1 MHIHFV
7 KLPTPDGTWTFLR
20 RRWRRANYFRTYSE
34 AERLAPLNSTVQWL
48 ALACGERGRESL
60 GISCS
65 LLVCCFAYDQS
76 VGARADMLEME
87 QNEFGPKPV
96 LACPLPVF
104 GVTAFATKW
113 GSSASHKSPC
123 RRTARDERV
132 SLKG

>member
-1 MHIHFV
+1 
-7 KLPTPDGTWTFLR
+7 
-20 RRWRRANYFRTYSE
+20 
-34 AERLAPLNSTVQWL
+34 
-48 ALACGERGRESL
+48 
-60 GISCS
+60 
-65 LLVCCFAYDQS
+65 
-76 VGARADMLEME
+76 ME

-132 SLKG
+132 SLIRDCRHDGALFGEIAYQEVRHLRVSHEYLVINCFICLLLHFSL

>member
-1 MHIHFV
+1 M
-7 KLPTPDGTWTFLR
+7 
-20 RRWRRANYFRTYSE
+20 
-34 AERLAPLNSTVQWL
+34 
-48 ALACGERGRESL
+48 
-60 GISCS
+60 
-65 LLVCCFAYDQS
+65 
-76 VGARADMLEME
+76 EME

-132 SLKG
+132 SLTDKKARGDTVAIAHLSLWFT

>member
-1 MHIHFV
+1 M
-7 KLPTPDGTWTFLR
+7 
-20 RRWRRANYFRTYSE
+20 
-34 AERLAPLNSTVQWL
+34 
-48 ALACGERGRESL
+48 
-60 GISCS
+60 
-65 LLVCCFAYDQS
+65 
-76 VGARADMLEME
+76 EME

-132 SLKG
+132 SLQRTEFLIMIVYEYLNIQIAPTVNNIFLI

>member
-1 MHIHFV
+1 M
-7 KLPTPDGTWTFLR
+7 
-20 RRWRRANYFRTYSE
+20 
-34 AERLAPLNSTVQWL
+34 
-48 ALACGERGRESL
+48 
-60 GISCS
+60 
-65 LLVCCFAYDQS
+65 
-76 VGARADMLEME
+76 EME

-132 SLKG
+132 SLIFVNFAQNLASAKSKTRENKCSILYAVLQA

>member
-1 MHIHFV
+1 M
-7 KLPTPDGTWTFLR
+7 
-20 RRWRRANYFRTYSE
+20 
-34 AERLAPLNSTVQWL
+34 
-48 ALACGERGRESL
+48 
-60 GISCS
+60 
-65 LLVCCFAYDQS
+65 
-76 VGARADMLEME
+76 EME

-132 SLKG
+132 SLKCPRADVPARRRIQQLFPASVGKGNAFLLVPRSNTITR

>member
-1 MHIHFV
+1 M
-7 KLPTPDGTWTFLR
+7 
-20 RRWRRANYFRTYSE
+20 
-34 AERLAPLNSTVQWL
+34 
-48 ALACGERGRESL
+48 
-60 GISCS
+60 
-65 LLVCCFAYDQS
+65 
-76 VGARADMLEME
+76 EME

-132 SLKG
+132 SLKYMYVQIQRKVIAT

>member
-1 MHIHFV
+1 M
-7 KLPTPDGTWTFLR
+7 
-20 RRWRRANYFRTYSE
+20 
-34 AERLAPLNSTVQWL
+34 ER
-48 ALACGERGRESL
+48 ERERESL

-132 SLKG
+132 SLIDHFIWDNECAKLITDAGVLHHPDNLSDHSVIYCKLRADIDLKF

>member
-1 MHIHFV
+1 M
-7 KLPTPDGTWTFLR
+7 
-20 RRWRRANYFRTYSE
+20 
-34 AERLAPLNSTVQWL
+34 
-48 ALACGERGRESL
+48 
-60 GISCS
+60 
-65 LLVCCFAYDQS
+65 
-76 VGARADMLEME
+76 EME

-132 SLKG
+132 SLIKNFAVSPDSIEHSDPNFC

>member
-1 MHIHFV
+1 MNV
-7 KLPTPDGTWTFLR
+7 NLLKLPTPDGMWS
-20 RRWRRANYFRTYSE
+20 RANYFRTYSE
-34 AERLAPLNSTVQWL
+34 AE
-48 ALACGERGRESL
+48 LACGERGRESL

-132 SLKG
+132 SLKPAWLIT

>member
-1 MHIHFV
+1 M
-7 KLPTPDGTWTFLR
+7 R
-20 RRWRRANYFRTYSE
+20 RE
-34 AERLAPLNSTVQWL
+34 
-48 ALACGERGRESL
+48 GERESR
-60 GISCS
+60 GFRAHCS
-65 LLVCCFAYDQS
+65 YTCCFAYDQS

-87 QNEFGPKPV
+87 QNDFGPKPV

-132 SLKG
+132 SLKINVD